1 MKITDIIERFPAI
14 KDEHGDLQVVGDR
27 GDPDIVVLEKEE
39 GEFDICVHIG

>member
-1 MKITDIIERFPAI
+1 MFISDIMLRLQAI

-27 GDPDIVVLEKEE
+27 GDPELTVLEEE